1 MQIKTMGDQGE
12 KQIKTTK
19 DQGEK
24 QIKASE
30 SRVEKDFLDTD
41 QKSIVSLFF
50 ENFINDNLI
59 EFRNGK

>member
-1 MQIKTMGDQGE
+1 MGDQGE

-59 EFRNGK
+59 EFR

>member
-1 MQIKTMGDQGE
+1 MGDQGE

-41 QKSIVSLFF
+41 QKSIVSSFF